1 MDTTTIHPRR
11 LERLRVNS
19 SGWNGKRCPD
29 GRRYLENHLG
39 DAWEILDGEF
49 AGEQYFAWW
58 AACRE
63 AASLGKRL
71 PTLEDLEARRVCL
84 PASGGNGPLLS

>member
-1 MDTTTIHPRR
+1 METTTIHPRR
-11 LERLRVNS
+11 LERLRVDS

-29 GRRYLENHLG
+29 GRRYLENPLG
-39 DAWEILDGEF
+39 DAWEILDGKF

-63 AASLGKRL
+63 AVATGKRL
-71 PTLEDLEARRVCL
+71 PTLDDLEALRAAL
-84 PASGGNGPLLS
+84 PAGGRNGRLLS

>member
-1 MDTTTIHPRR
+1 METTTVLPARM
-11 LERLRVNS
+11 EKLRVDS
-19 SGWNGKRCPD
+19 TGWNEKRCPD
-29 GRRYLENHLG
+29 GRRYLENPLG

-63 AASLGKRL
+63 AALIGKCL
-71 PTLEDLEARRVCL
+71 PTLADLEARRAAL
-84 PASGGNGPLLS
+84 PASGSNGRLLA